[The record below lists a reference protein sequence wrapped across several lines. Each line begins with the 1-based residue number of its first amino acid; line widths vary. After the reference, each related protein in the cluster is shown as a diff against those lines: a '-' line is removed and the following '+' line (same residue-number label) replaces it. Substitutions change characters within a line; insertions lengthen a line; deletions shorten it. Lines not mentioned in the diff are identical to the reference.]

1 MQLWWAQEFMI
12 KVYSE
17 TNRGEFPDDLADISR
32 RISSVIG
39 YSNYKA
45 EAAIVNYYPLS
56 GNLSGCCKR
65 ILSNIHYSTWQPIG
79 HTDHS
84 EHNLAAPLISI
95 SLGLPAIFLIGDK
108 TLDTVPCPL
117 LLR

>member
-17 TNRGEFPDDLADISR
+17 TNRGEFPDDLADLSR

-65 ILSNIHYSTWQPIG
+65 ILSNIHYSTWQPIAELQQ
-79 HTDHS
+79 S
-84 EHNLAAPLISI
+84 RV
-95 SLGLPAIFLIGDK
+95 GLVNFVLVLLDFWRALIG
-108 TLDTVPCPL
+108 LML
-117 LLR
+117 WH